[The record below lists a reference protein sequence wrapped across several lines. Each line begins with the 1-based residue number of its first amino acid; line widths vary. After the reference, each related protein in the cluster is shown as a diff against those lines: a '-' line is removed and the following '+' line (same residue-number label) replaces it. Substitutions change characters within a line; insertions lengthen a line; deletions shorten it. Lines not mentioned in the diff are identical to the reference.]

1 MTSAEQSDN
10 IFDRAAILDVV
21 AAALDQIDR
30 NVTTDRQNRD
40 KQRDAL
46 QREVERLTA
55 QVESLQ
61 REQAQL
67 KEQLASAQ
75 ASRQTEDSAD
85 AATKRGR
92 PDGRS
97 HGRQPLGEL
106 SSNATTP
113 HRQVLEKSKP
123 RHRPRSERSTTPS
136 RTKHQIVEMLGEA
149 KKRERGWM
157 EYAVYLEE
165 QMGSKAGSGA
175 IIRRGRPNF
184 DALSGAGRTSPEPR
198 SPAPGLQT
206 GAPLP
211 APAPAPK
218 REDVVPEQN
227 TAEYETDDAKT
238 VELPPHHP
246 KCDAPA
252 ESWKGPVIKQE
263 PSSDG
268 PVFVSERSV
277 KKRRLPDEGVV
288 SSTPARRLKTED
300 TGSDPVM
307 GDAVHHSPQES
318 VDLDESGRPEMPTPK
333 KLRSLPPAED
343 DAAAEDADEIHSDDF
358 APSQGVPFGFK
369 PLDNLLDAPTSARKR
384 SKPLIPPPLA
394 RQGDKGADRR
404 GGKEYGN
411 SISHHQPSLTSPKP
425 NTADFPTPKAS
436 RPQQSHTPTGVR
448 MGETSATR
456 PALGTRWPNK
466 PNQGRGPIRN
476 LALHD
481 LRLDDFKPNP
491 KTTDGVFHA
500 YNDVVRGKAERAS
513 LAGCTDRNC
522 PGGKDWRGMAVAELK
537 LAGPSL
543 IGKADSARLME
554 QFLGDDCYKLGL
566 MTRAEKEAVWVD
578 ARTWETANKYG
589 RCRHRFPRP
598 PTPEQYWRTDFPDT
612 QDRARDKA
620 EGERTERLMI
630 EQRYREAM
638 RDGGRWLF
646 RDE

>member
-1 MTSAEQSDN
+1 M
-10 IFDRAAILDVV
+10 DVV

-30 NVTTDRQNRD
+30 DVAIDRQNRD
-40 KQRDAL
+40 KQQDAL

-85 AATKRGR
+85 AAIKRGR
-92 PDGRS
+92 ADGRS

-113 HRQVLEKSKP
+113 HRQALEKLNP
-123 RHRPRSERSTTPS
+123 HHRPRAERSTTPS

-165 QMGSKAGSGA
+165 QLGSKAGSGA
-175 IIRRGRPNF
+175 IIRRCRPNF
-184 DALSGAGRTSPEPR
+184 DALSGAGRTSSEPR
-198 SPAPGLQT
+198 SPAPSLQT
-206 GAPLP
+206 GAHLSAPSP
-211 APAPAPK
+211 APDLA
-218 REDVVPEQN
+218 DVIPEQN
-227 TAEYETDDAKT
+227 TTEYETDDAKT
-238 VELPPHHP
+238 VELPPQP
-246 KCDAPA
+246 KRDAPA
-252 ESWKGPVIKQE
+252 EPRKGAVVKHE

-277 KKRRLPDEGVV
+277 KKRRLPDEGAV

-300 TGSDPVM
+300 TSSDLVI

-318 VDLDESGRPEMPTPK
+318 IDLDESGRPEMPTPK
-333 KLRSLPPAED
+333 KLRSLPPALDDTTAED
-343 DAAAEDADEIHSDDF
+343 DKTHSDDF
-358 APSQGVPFGFK
+358 PPSQGVPFGFK
-369 PLDNLLDAPTSARKR
+369 PLDKLLDVPISARKR
-384 SKPLIPPPLA
+384 QKPLLPLPLA

-404 GGKEYGN
+404 GGRERGN
-411 SISHHQPSLTSPKP
+411 SISHHQPSLKSLKP
-425 NTADFPTPKAS
+425 NTPDAPTLKVS
-436 RPQQSHTPTGVR
+436 RPQQSSHTPTRVR
-448 MGETSATR
+448 MGKTSAAR
-456 PALGTRWPNK
+456 PALGMWQPNK
-466 PNQGRGPIRN
+466 PNGGRGPIRN

-543 IGKADSARLME
+543 IGKVDSARLME

-566 MTRAEKEAVWVD
+566 MTRAEKESVWVD

-598 PTPEQYWRTDFPDT
+598 PTPEQYWSTDFPST